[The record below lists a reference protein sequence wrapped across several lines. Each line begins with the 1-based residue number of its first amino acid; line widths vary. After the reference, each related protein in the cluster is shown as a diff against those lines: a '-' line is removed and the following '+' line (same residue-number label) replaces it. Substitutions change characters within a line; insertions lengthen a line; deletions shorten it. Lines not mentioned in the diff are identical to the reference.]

1 MKIQSKDLRCRNYQK
16 DMPKIAYCDGVV
28 NLDAERLQDSVQLF
42 PHFLVDYDG
51 APVILE
57 TVSPWRLRH
66 SPGHRDAV
74 AENWKISTKITVER
88 ILLTYLRTLL
98 T

>member
-1 MKIQSKDLRCRNYQK
+1 MKTLANGFAEFYHEMKIQSKDLRCRNYQK

-57 TVSPWRLRH
+57 TVS
-66 SPGHRDAV
+66 S
-74 AENWKISTKITVER
+74 
-88 ILLTYLRTLL
+88 
-98 T
+98 